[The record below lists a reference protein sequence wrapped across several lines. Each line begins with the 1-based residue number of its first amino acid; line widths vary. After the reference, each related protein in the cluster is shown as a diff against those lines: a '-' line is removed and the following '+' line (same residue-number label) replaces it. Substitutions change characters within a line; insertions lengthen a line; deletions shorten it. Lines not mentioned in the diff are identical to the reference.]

1 MDQGALFRAVASN
14 RPTETLV
21 SVISFA
27 FVVYVDHKHSK
38 YLGRELNH
46 GPIASV
52 ISFFLATAL
61 HAVWVKSL
69 SLLSSTVN

>member
-1 MDQGALFRAVASN
+1 MTNTSRAVASN
-14 RPTETLV
+14 RATEAV
-21 SVISFA
+21 GSVISFA
-27 FVVYVDHKHSK
+27 FIVCSHHKHSK

-61 HAVWVKSL
+61 TSRGLQMIGFLDIALTSQ
-69 SLLSSTVN
+69 